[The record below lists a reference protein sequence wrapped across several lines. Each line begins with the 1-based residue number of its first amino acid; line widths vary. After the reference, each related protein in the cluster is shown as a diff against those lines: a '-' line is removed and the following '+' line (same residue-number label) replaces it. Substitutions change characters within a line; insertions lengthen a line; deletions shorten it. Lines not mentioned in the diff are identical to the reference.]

1 MIKFSNV
8 LKIFIK
14 IYLNF
19 ILNFNKNFQQNFKC
33 SYSLYLNK
41 KKKNFII
48 YI

>member
-19 ILNFNKNFQQNFKC
+19 ILNFNKNFQQNFKFRNNTK
-33 SYSLYLNK
+33 SLE
-41 KKKNFII
+41 
-48 YI
+48 

>member
-19 ILNFNKNFQQNFKC
+19 ILNFNKNFQQNFKFRNIKI
-33 SYSLYLNK
+33 S
-41 KKKNFII
+41 FII
-48 YI
+48 ITK